1 MKKIFFLML
10 LFIFTVC
17 NKVSLAQDVPDLQLA
32 TLIQQECPTCID
44 LPTQNLLA
52 PALTLDSLNL
62 SIGVCVLNFQGLE
75 LFNSLISL
83 KIDFPDPTTFS
94 DCYINANGNNNI
106 PIPYLPPNLEYLKIT
121 SFGSPSYNGNFNITL
136 PTTLKELYLEGININ
151 ISSFPTTL
159 NKLSLT
165 NLNYN
170 FGTYPASLKEM
181 EVYWATGGINF
192 FLPSSVERLSITDW
206 YGWDVTMMGNLVPF
220 DAPNSNLRYLRYDG
234 ESNFAGNYDINLAD
248 FPLLDTLDLYEGTLL
263 ESGAIPPSI
272 KYLAVT
278 STSSSW
284 NFLSN
289 LPIMLKSLIIT
300 ANNSILNVPVLPD
313 DLQKIEIKVFGSTDT
328 LTFSSPLPN
337 ALKNLKV
344 WHDIPVCFPTLPQ
357 GLLSLN
363 TNFFSYN
370 GQHGCIP
377 NLPPQAVVSHYSTII
392 SNPPICATAAPVC
405 LTYES
410 PIVRGS
416 VFFDLNNN
424 GLLDNASEPK
434 LAQTIIRET
443 IPTSSY
449 SYIYSNTTSAIN
461 YYDFIDTST
470 SYIYDMV
477 NTYANYA
484 TPAAGNISTNSSS
497 GQVFPLNFA
506 FAPAFSFDDVEVWY
520 AYLLGNQSG
529 YYTHVAA
536 LVRNRGTNAVTGTFK
551 GTLGNFLSIN
561 NPGGGTVTGN
571 EILWNFSLN
580 SGADK
585 YYFFDC
591 NVSPSAQIGDTLNID
606 FEATINGTDYNPNNN
621 LYTANAPVVSSYD
634 PNEIKVDKTNI
645 NTQQVQQGSDLTYTI
660 NFQNTGNA
668 PAINIFLTDS
678 LSEYLDPAY
687 FQVLLSS
694 HLNYEIQLLNTNNPF
709 KPYMLKVIYNNIN
722 LPDSSSNEA
731 GSKGFFIFKIRVKS
745 NTVMGTTIPAK
756 ADIYFD
762 YNTPIF
768 TNQVNT
774 LVIDPSKT
782 FAQNNT
788 SFDCN
793 LSPNPANET
802 IVLAINSQS
811 EQYVQLEI
819 IDCTG
824 KQIENKNVKIIAG
837 ANTITANL
845 ERFSKGI
852 YFVKI
857 ISKQN
862 NLLYAG
868 KFIKQ

>member
-1 MKKIFFLML
+1 MKKFFVFILLTVFLIPFKNIF
-10 LFIFTVC
+10 
-17 NKVSLAQDVPDLQLA
+17 AQDVPDLQLA
-32 TLIQQECPTCID
+32 NLIQQECPTCID
-44 LPTQNLLA
+44 LASQNLLA
-52 PALTLDSLNL
+52 PAFALDTLNL
-62 SIGVCVLNFQGLE
+62 DVAGCVLNFQGLE
-75 LFNSLISL
+75 LFGSLMSL
-83 KIDFPDPTTFS
+83 KINFPDPTTFS
-94 DCYINANGNNNI
+94 DCYVNANGNNNI
-106 PIPYLPPNLEYLKIT
+106 PIQHLPPNLEYLKIT
-121 SFGSPSYNGNFNITL
+121 SFGSPNYNGNFNITL
-136 PTTLKELYLEGININ
+136 PPALKVLYLEGINIT
-151 ISSFPTTL
+151 ISSFPSTL

-220 DAPNSNLRYLRYDG
+220 DAPNSNLRYLRADG

-248 FPLLDTLDLYEGTLL
+248 FPLLDTLDLFEGTLL
-263 ESGAIPPSI
+263 ESGTMPPSL
-272 KYLAVT
+272 KYLAVI

-284 NFLSN
+284 NFLGN
-289 LPIMLKSLIIT
+289 LPSTLKSLIMT

-313 DLQKIEIKVFGSTDT
+313 NLQNIEIKVIGSIDT

-377 NLPPQAVVSHYSTII
+377 NLPPQAVVSHYGAIL
-392 SNPPICATAAPVC
+392 SNPPICSTVAPVC

-416 VFFDLNNN
+416 VFFDLNSN

-434 LAQTIIRET
+434 LAQTIVRET

-461 YYDFIDTST
+461 YYDFVDTST
-470 SYIYDMV
+470 SYIYDVV
-477 NTYANYA
+477 NTFANYT
-484 TPAAGNISTNSSS
+484 TPAAGNITTNSSS

-506 FAPAFSFDDVEVWY
+506 FAPAFLFDDVEVWY
-520 AYLLGNQSG
+520 AYLSGNQSG
-529 YYTHVAA
+529 YYTNVAA
-536 LVRNRGTNAVTGTFK
+536 LVRNRGTNTVTGTFK

-585 YYFFDC
+585 YYYFDC
-591 NVSPSAQIGDTLNID
+591 NVSPTAQIGDTLNIN

-621 LYTANAPVVSSYD
+621 LYTATAPVVSSYD
-634 PNEIKVDKTNI
+634 PNAITVDKTI
-645 NTQQVQQGSDLTYTI
+645 ISTQQVQQGSDLTYTI
-660 NFQNTGNA
+660 DFQNTGNA

-694 HLNYEIQLLNTNNPF
+694 HPNYQVQLLNTNNSF

-722 LPDSSSNEA
+722 LPDSFSNEA
-731 GSKGFFIFKIRVKS
+731 ASKGFFIFKIRVKNNS
-745 NTVMGTTIPAK
+745 VMGSIIPAK

-762 YNTPIF
+762 FNTPVY

-774 LVIDPSKT
+774 IVIDPSKT
-782 FAQNNT
+782 FAQNKT
-788 SFDCN
+788 TFDCN
-793 LSPNPANET
+793 LSPNPANEA
-802 IVLAINSQS
+802 IVLTINSQS
-811 EQYVQLEI
+811 EQGVELEI

-824 KQIENKNVKIIAG
+824 KQIENKHVKILTG
-837 ANTITANL
+837 ANTYKANL

-857 ISKQN
+857 IDKQN